1 MQCMCMITNIYYRW
15 WLLDWPQTSIQRG
28 QFHKADILAGA
39 TLDEMNI
46 AALSDP
52 NYQYATATY
61 EGLEGW
67 ISNLT
72 AREGIDVAAGN
83 AITSYYLNPNQTYS
97 VIVPRNKTD
106 TVGTSKGAAAG
117 IVEISSGIL
126 FQCPIRRNLR
136 YQSDAG
142 NKAYGYAWG
151 LVSPLGTYMCV
162 CMFMLSLH
170 IHFVNSQ

>member
-46 AALSDP
+46 AALSD
-52 NYQYATATY
+52 
-61 EGLEGW
+61 
-67 ISNLT
+67 
-72 AREGIDVAAGN
+72 
-83 AITSYYLNPNQTYS
+83 SYYLNPNQTYS

-162 CMFMLSLH
+162 YMFMLSLH